1 MLMIIINKQGKHTTV
16 PYARSRQILFPF
28 ALCVFFLFRFFVP
41 YFFLCFLLLLFCS
54 VDYSLFLFWFLFY
67 LSSFFD
73 SIVCEHFPMAYWLSL
88 IAQSKKGDTKTSK
101 INEKKTKYQ
110 QTNKA
115 KQTMEFCKR
124 GQWRCAIANNICWFI
139 HRLWILSSFFSVY
152 QIEERIVIE
161 WFPIENY
168 IVWSGIVKPF

>member
-1 MLMIIINKQGKHTTV
+1 MCASTALKYAGAWCQWNHHKMLMIIINKQGKHTTV

-101 INEKKTKYQ
+101 MNEKKNKIS
-110 QTNKA
+110 TNKQSETDYGILQA
-115 KQTMEFCKR
+115 WSMALCDCK
-124 GQWRCAIANNICWFI
+124 
-139 HRLWILSSFFSVY
+139 
-152 QIEERIVIE
+152 
-161 WFPIENY
+161 
-168 IVWSGIVKPF
+168 